1 MMSNSLIW
9 TLSLV
14 GLVAFAASA
23 QWLAATA
30 FPVMP
35 EPLRV
40 FLAGCILGVPISVT
54 ALKLKLFTP
63 KTA

>member
-1 MMSNSLIW
+1 MSKSLIW
-9 TLSLV
+9 TMSFI

-30 FPVMP
+30 FPSMP

-40 FLAGCILGVPISVT
+40 FLAGCFLGVPISVT
-54 ALKLKLFTP
+54 ALKFKLFKP

>member
-1 MMSNSLIW
+1 MSKSLIW
-9 TLSLV
+9 TMSFI

-30 FPVMP
+30 FPSMP

-40 FLAGCILGVPISVT
+40 FLAGCVLGVPISVT
-54 ALKLKLFTP
+54 ALKFKLFTP